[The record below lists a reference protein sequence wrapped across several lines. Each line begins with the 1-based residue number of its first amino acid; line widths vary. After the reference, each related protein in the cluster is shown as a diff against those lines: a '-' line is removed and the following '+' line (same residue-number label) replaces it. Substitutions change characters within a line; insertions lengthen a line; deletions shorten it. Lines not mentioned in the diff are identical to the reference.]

1 MLLLLKPV
9 LYLSACQQCLGQ
21 AHDLWPLTVK
31 LTLLPLGCCAK
42 CQERPLI
49 PSRRLVDRWAA
60 DYLSRP
66 CIPASAQIC
75 CGLFLRRQDHLLIQP
90 ESCRPTA
97 TREELLQRSSERV
110 KIQTVKSCRRDGK
123 VLRGGENWYCEGNRV
138 CVLPL
143 SFYSPGVFRTDW
155 PKRGIAP
162 WPYLSRN
169 TRGQLSPSCQKLAQ
183 WTRVW

>member
-9 LYLSACQQCLGQ
+9 LYLSAYLQCLGQ

-75 CGLFLRRQDHLLIQP
+75 CRLFLRRQDHLLIQP

-110 KIQTVKSCRRDGK
+110 KTQTVKSCRRDGK

-143 SFYSPGVFRTDW
+143 SLHSPGVFRTDW
-155 PKRGIAP
+155 SKRGIAP

-169 TRGQLSPSCQKLAQ
+169 TRGQL
-183 WTRVW
+183 